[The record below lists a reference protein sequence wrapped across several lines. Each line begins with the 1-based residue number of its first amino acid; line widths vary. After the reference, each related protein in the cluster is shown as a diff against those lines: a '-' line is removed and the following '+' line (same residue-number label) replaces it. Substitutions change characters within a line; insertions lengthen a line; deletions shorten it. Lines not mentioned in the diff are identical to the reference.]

1 VGKIEYIG
9 EEGIATNDHLTT
21 LFVCLLAGLAI
32 PNGMATPTEQLMTLF
47 SSLDGFEPTRQTLH
61 LYSNAIGVIPRAH
74 GIAHAK
80 WWHISL
86 KVTAAGLTTDNVPLP
101 GGGILNLRLD
111 LWRHEVVLETSR
123 GERQTISMA
132 DGLTGTEMGERVITA
147 VADFGLT
154 ADYARQKFEN
164 NDPRHYDPTQ
174 AERYFDLLV
183 EVDRI
188 FQIHKAKLKGETGP
202 VQLWPHGFD
211 LAFEW
216 FGTRT
221 VTHEENGRLQT
232 FPSQLNLGFFPGSEG
247 VAPYFYSNPFP
258 FEADRLLGKPL
269 PAGARWHTEGWQ
281 GTILPYAEL
290 LDDATAEQ
298 RLLHYAQTVYELA
311 APTLTAQNGW

>member
-1 VGKIEYIG
+1 
-9 EEGIATNDHLTT
+9 
-21 LFVCLLAGLAI
+21 
-32 PNGMATPTEQLMTLF
+32 MTLF
-47 SSLDGFEPTRQTLH
+47 PTLDGFEPTRQTLH
-61 LYSNAIGVIPRAH
+61 LYSKAIGVIPRAQ
-74 GIAHAK
+74 GITHPK

-86 KVTAAGLTTDNVPLP
+86 KVTAVGLTTDNIPLP

-111 LWRHEVVLETSR
+111 LRRHEVVLETSR
-123 GERQTISMA
+123 GENQTLSMKE
-132 DGLTGTEMGERVITA
+132 GLTGTEMGERVMTA
-147 VADFGLT
+147 VAKWGLSNNF
-154 ADYARQKFEN
+154 ARAKFEN
-164 NDPRHYDPTQ
+164 NEPRVYDPTL
-174 AERYFDLLV
+174 AERYFVLLV

-188 FQIHKAKLKGETGP
+188 FKIHKASLSGESGP

-216 FGTRT
+216 FGTRL
-221 VTHEENGRLQT
+221 VTQEEHGHVQK

-258 FEADRLLGKPL
+258 FAADVLLGKPL

-290 LDDATAEQ
+290 VNDPTAEQ

-311 APTLTAQNGW
+311 SPTLTA